1 MYCIESPIQT
11 GVDMV
16 TPILADQCL
25 KKMDSFSSSDI
36 DVLISY
42 TKKDKID
49 EYKKNFDEL
58 DFFVKSEKSLFQAMA
73 PQDPVIDQ
81 ILYSY
86 LPWVKAIEEPAVIKF
101 QIVHGAGF
109 LLPHRDINRCASI
122 FIPLNINTGVNY
134 FYKDIT
140 GNKSTFS
147 LPSNLRKV
155 YTKKMHLNQAYLFD
169 HSAIHGLYL
178 RQSPKLSL
186 ALSYY
191 KTPVDQLYNILK
203 QYNHAVQS

>member
-16 TPILADQCL
+16 TPILADHCL

-42 TKKDKID
+42 TKKDEVD
-49 EYKKNFDEL
+49 EYKKNFDEI
-58 DFFVKSEKSLFQAMA
+58 DSFVKSKKSLFQAMVL
-73 PQDPVIDQ
+73 QDPVIGQ

-86 LPWVKAIEEPAVIKF
+86 LPWIKAIEEPAEIKF
-101 QIVHGAGF
+101 QIVDGAGF

-122 FIPLNINTGVNY
+122 FIPLNTNTGINY
-134 FYKDIT
+134 FYKDIS
-140 GNKSTFS
+140 GNKSVFS
-147 LPSNLRKV
+147 LPTNLRKV

-178 RQSPKLSL
+178 RQGPKLSL

-191 KTPVDQLYNILK
+191 NTPVDQLYNILK
-203 QYNHAVQS
+203 QYNHAV